1 MTSQSKFWT
10 VDHRILYSPDSF
22 EKVKSWLAEV
32 KQFARSEATYM
43 IFGNKKDLATEQG
56 QRQVSYTEGAKF
68 AQENGKWDQQLT
80 LH

>member
-1 MTSQSKFWT
+1 MISQSKFWI
-10 VDHRILYSPDSF
+10 VYDRILCSPDSF

-80 LH
+80 LP

>member
-10 VDHRILYSPDSF
+10 VNDRILYSPDSF

-68 AQENGKWDQQLT
+68 AQENGKSDQQLT
-80 LH
+80 LP

>member
-80 LH
+80 LP